1 VDAPASNL
9 LELAPVRI
17 ARWEQKG
24 DRVVV
29 LRPSP
34 GWRGW
39 RTPFEW
45 IAHALASPR
54 LRLDEIGSFT
64 WRRLDGQATVGEVA
78 AAVRDR
84 FGAAAEPVDERLG
97 QLVRGLHRE
106 RLVELPRADGTDC
119 AP

>member
-1 VDAPASNL
+1 VNL
-9 LELAPVRI
+9 LELAPVRV
-17 ARWEQKG
+17 ARWEQKAE
-24 DRVVV
+24 RIVV

-34 GWRGW
+34 GCRGW

-54 LRLDEIGSFT
+54 LRLDEIGSFA
-64 WRRLDGQATVGEVA
+64 WQRLDGRATVGEVA

-97 QLVRGLHRE
+97 RLVRGLHRE
-106 RLVELPRADGTDC
+106 RLVDFPGLDVTRGRP
-119 AP
+119 